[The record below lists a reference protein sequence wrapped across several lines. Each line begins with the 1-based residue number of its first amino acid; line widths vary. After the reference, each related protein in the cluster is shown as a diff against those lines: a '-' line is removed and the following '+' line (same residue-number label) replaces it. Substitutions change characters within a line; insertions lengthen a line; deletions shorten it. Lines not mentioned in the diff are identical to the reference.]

1 MPLTHSSPLPRASKR
16 RTKESAMNK
25 YAVLAR
31 TQWQRYAP
39 TRLAALPE
47 PDEFFARLGELVEA
61 HVSDLAA
68 TILSRTPSSV
78 ETYLQRAA
86 ALATARRTAEEVV
99 MAHLV
104 WVGGP
109 ELPLDQAHKK

>member
-47 PDEFFARLGELVEA
+47 PDEFFARLWELVEA
-61 HVSDLAA
+61 HVSDW
-68 TILSRTPSSV
+68 SV
-78 ETYLQRAA
+78 PDKVDSCLGCEFKYVSVA
-86 ALATARRTAEEVV
+86 
-99 MAHLV
+99 
-104 WVGGP
+104 
-109 ELPLDQAHKK
+109 